1 MPALRQL
8 SRHYKLSRQS
18 RHFSVLCL
26 LILLG
31 ACEGGVVNTE
41 SNPATNSAAAAAA
54 VGLSHGE
61 YVARLGN
68 CVACH
73 TVEGGEPLAGGLEM
87 NVPMLGN
94 IYTTNITP
102 DQQTGIGSYSFEDF
116 DLAMRHGRTLQGR
129 MYPAMPYTSYAKM
142 SEQDMRALYDFLM
155 NEVEPVNQPNL
166 PSEIPGWKN
175 VRWAMGIWNLL
186 AHDDNPYASDD
197 SQSQAWNRGAYLV
210 EGLGHCG
217 ACHTPRGLILQEKGL
232 DSSDSD
238 FLAGAPLDYWSAS
251 PLNGNTLTG
260 RGRWNVEDHEE
271 FLRTGRN
278 RFGTAVGTMVEVINN
293 STRHMSDADINAMAV
308 YLDSLPAT
316 EDEGEFIYDAT
327 ESENLVSLNFSSS
340 GAQIYYEYCSN
351 CHVTSGLGYYPYQPA
366 LAGNPGILDE
376 DPSSLINMTLNG
388 SLRIVSSEGPA
399 TTDMPYFRLL
409 LDDQQIANV
418 LTYIRASWGNA
429 APTVTA
435 EQVAEIRAATD
446 PTQNDDIFVLRM
458 K

>member
-1 MPALRQL
+1 MPYIKIFIVSA
-8 SRHYKLSRQS
+8 
-18 RHFSVLCL
+18 VG
-26 LILLG
+26 ILLS
-31 ACEGGVVNTE
+31 ACGFDSVSTE
-41 SNPATNSAAAAAA
+41 STYATNSAAQAQAA
-54 VGLSHGE
+54 GLSHGE

-73 TVEGGEPLAGGLEM
+73 TTETGAPLAGGLKM

-102 DQQTGIGSYSFEDF
+102 DPVYGIGSYSFTEF
-116 DLAMRHGRTLQGR
+116 DRAMRLGKVKDGHR

-166 PSEIPGWKN
+166 PPEIPAWKN
-175 VRWAMGIWNLL
+175 VRWAMGIWNVL
-186 AHDDNPYASDD
+186 AHDEDPYAVNSAQND
-197 SQSQAWNRGAYLV
+197 AWNRGAYLV

-217 ACHTPRGLILQEKGL
+217 ACHTPRGLMLQEKGL
-232 DSSDSD
+232 DSSDDD
-238 FLAGAPLDYWSAS
+238 FLAGAPLDFWSAS
-251 PLNGNTLTG
+251 SLNGNNLSG
-260 RGRWNVEDHEE
+260 RGRWEIEDYEE
-271 FLRTGRN
+271 FLRSGRN

-293 STRHMSDADINAMAV
+293 STRHMSTEDINAMAV
-308 YLDSLPAT
+308 YLSALPAT

-327 ESENLVSLNFSSS
+327 GAQRLVNLDFSST

-351 CHVTSGLGYYPYQPA
+351 CHVTGGNGYYPYQPP
-366 LAGNPGILDE
+366 LAGNPGVLDQ
-376 DPSSLINMTLNG
+376 DPSTLINMTLNG
-388 SLRIVSSEGPA
+388 SLRIVSSDGPV

-409 LDDQQIANV
+409 LNDQQIADV
-418 LTYIRASWGNA
+418 LSYIRSAWGNNGS
-429 APTVTA
+429 PVSPD
-435 EQVAEIRAATD
+435 QVARVRAATD

>member
-1 MPALRQL
+1 MPTLRQL
-8 SRHYKLSRQS
+8 AT
-18 RHFSVLCL
+18 LCL
-26 LILLG
+26 LAVLA
-31 ACEGGVVNTE
+31 ACDAGVVSTE
-41 SNPATNSAAAAAA
+41 SNPATNSASNAQAA
-54 VGLSHGE
+54 GLSQGE

-102 DQQTGIGSYSFEDF
+102 DPETGIGNYSFEDF
-116 DLAMRHGRTLQGR
+116 DRAMRHGQTPQGR

-155 NEVEPVNQPNL
+155 NEVEAVNQANL
-166 PSEIPGWKN
+166 PPEIPGWKN

-186 AHDDNPYASDD
+186 AHDNRPYTPDD
-197 SQSQAWNRGAYLV
+197 SQSAQWNRGAYLV

-217 ACHTPRGLILQEKGL
+217 ACHTPRGLLLQEKGL

-238 FLAGAPLDYWSAS
+238 FLAGAPLDFWSAS
-251 PLNGNTLTG
+251 ALNGNSLSG
-260 RGRWNVEDHEE
+260 RGRWDVEDHAE
-271 FLRTGRN
+271 FLRSGRN

-316 EDEGEFIYDAT
+316 EDQGTFTYDAT
-327 ESENLVSLNFSSS
+327 QRDRLTSLNFSAP
-340 GAQIYYEYCSN
+340 GAQVYYEYCSN
-351 CHVTSGLGYYPYQPA
+351 CHVTSGLGYYPYQPP
-366 LAGNPGILDE
+366 LAGNPGVLDE
-376 DPSSLINMTLNG
+376 DASTLINMTLNG
-388 SLRIVSSEGPA
+388 SLRIVSSAGPA
-399 TTDMPYFRLL
+399 TTDMPYFRQLL
-409 LDDQQIANV
+409 NDQQIADV
-418 LTYIRASWGNA
+418 LTYIRSSWGNDA
-429 APTVTA
+429 SPVSV
-435 EQVAEIRAATD
+435 QDVAEIRAATD